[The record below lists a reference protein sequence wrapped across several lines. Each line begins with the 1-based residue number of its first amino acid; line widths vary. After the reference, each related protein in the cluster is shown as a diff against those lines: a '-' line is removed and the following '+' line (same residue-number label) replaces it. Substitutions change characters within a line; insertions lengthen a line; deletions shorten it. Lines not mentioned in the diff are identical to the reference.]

1 MSIAQTTN
9 PGRIHPVML
18 RIADRLDQIILVGL
32 FIWFCTRVMPNGFPP
47 AGWYQSMLVVS
58 EAIIVFFVLAR
69 RPTDRISL
77 NPMDWTIALAGTM
90 APMLVVASGETFLP
104 GVGFVIILVGTVTHL
119 FAKLSL
125 RRSFGIVPADR
136 GIKSGGLYAFVR
148 HPMYTG
154 YIIGHFGFIIAAPN
168 LWNVAVYACGWAL
181 LVARVYR
188 EEALLSQNPE
198 YAEYMTKVRHRL
210 IPGVF

>member
-1 MSIAQTTN
+1 MSIVQTIDARRV
-9 PGRIHPVML
+9 PLIVL

-32 FIWFCTRVMPNGFPP
+32 FVWFCTRVLPNGFPP
-47 AGWYQSMLVVS
+47 EGWYQIMLVIS
-58 EAIIVFFVLAR
+58 EAIIVFFVLVR

-77 NPMDWTIALAGTM
+77 NPIDWTVALAGTM
-90 APMLVVASGETFLP
+90 APLLVVASDETFLP
-104 GVGFVIILVGTVTHL
+104 SVGFVLILVGTVTHL

-136 GIKSGGLYAFVR
+136 GIKSNGLYAFVR

-154 YIIGHFGFIIAAPN
+154 YIIGHCGFILAAPSV
-168 LWNVAVYACGWAL
+168 WNVAVYACGWGL
-181 LVARVYR
+181 LVARVFR
-188 EEALLSQNPE
+188 EEALLRQNPE

>member
-1 MSIAQTTN
+1 MSIAHTTAK
-9 PGRIHPVML
+9 RTVHPIVL
-18 RIADRLDQIILVGL
+18 RVADRLDQIILVGL
-32 FIWFCTRVMPNGFPP
+32 FVWFCTRVMPNGFPP
-47 AGWYQSMLVVS
+47 AGWYQAMLVIS

-69 RPTDRISL
+69 RPTDKISL
-77 NPMDWTIALAGTM
+77 NPLDWTVALGGTM
-90 APMLVVASGETFLP
+90 APLLVVASDQTFLP
-104 GVGFVIILVGTVTHL
+104 SVGFVLILIGTVTHL

-136 GIKSGGLYAFVR
+136 GIKSSGLYAFVR

-154 YIIGHFGFIIAAPN
+154 YIIGHCGFIIAAPSV
-168 LWNVAVYACGWAL
+168 WNVAVYACGWGL
-181 LVARVYR
+181 LVARVFR

-198 YAEYMTKVRHRL
+198 YAEYMTRVRHRL